1 LLIYKRKN
9 GLEILVLIL
18 ICQPDYL
25 EYSCKYADSRSVSVA
40 WDRTMSGGNGGVIVE
55 EESGISKA

>member
-1 LLIYKRKN
+1 MAW
-9 GLEILVLIL
+9 EILVLIL
-18 ICQPDYL
+18 ICKPNYL
-25 EYSCKYADSRSVSVA
+25 GYNCKCTDSRSVSVA